1 MKILKYKLATETNH
15 GTPEKPMME
24 TVLSDVSMP
33 YATEADYQLALSEA
47 WQGEVTVEEVAD
59 TTDEIRARR
68 DRLLAATD
76 WAVLP
81 DSPLDA
87 QSLEAVKTYRQAL
100 RDVPQQERFPSAITW
115 PQMPELANQPR
126 FVWLPRQ
133 TAARR
138 LPADP
143 NGHRPKGGDSRP
155 SPYHTLSQRHPL
167 HSCQEIHICPQ
178 LFLSCGRRHRDSIIL
193 HGNLPLIGFIL
204 GDSIGFLRIGHSNR
218 RK

>member
-81 DSPLDA
+81 VSPLDA

-100 RDVPQQERFPSAITW
+100 RDVPQQDGFPADIQW
-115 PQMPELANQPR
+115 PELPETVKAAPDP
-126 FVWLPRQ
+126 VD
-133 TAARR
+133 TAFDV
-138 LPADP
+138 LI
-143 NGHRPKGGDSRP
+143 GGDA
-155 SPYHTLSQRHPL
+155 
-167 HSCQEIHICPQ
+167 
-178 LFLSCGRRHRDSIIL
+178 DA
-193 HGNLPLIGFIL
+193 
-204 GDSIGFLRIGHSNR
+204 
-218 RK
+218 

>member
-1 MKILKYKLATETNH
+1 
-15 GTPEKPMME
+15 MME

-115 PQMPELANQPR
+115 PQMPELANQP
-126 FVWLPRQ
+126 
-133 TAARR
+133 
-138 LPADP
+138 
-143 NGHRPKGGDSRP
+143 
-155 SPYHTLSQRHPL
+155 
-167 HSCQEIHICPQ
+167 
-178 LFLSCGRRHRDSIIL
+178 
-193 HGNLPLIGFIL
+193 
-204 GDSIGFLRIGHSNR
+204 
-218 RK
+218 

>member
-33 YATEADYQLALSEA
+33 YTTETDYQMALSEA
-47 WQGEVTVEEVAD
+47 WQGEVTVEEVPD

-100 RDVPQQERFPSAITW
+100 RDVPQQEHFPGAITW
-115 PQMPELANQPR
+115 PRMPELAN
-126 FVWLPRQ
+126 LP
-133 TAARR
+133 
-138 LPADP
+138 
-143 NGHRPKGGDSRP
+143 
-155 SPYHTLSQRHPL
+155 
-167 HSCQEIHICPQ
+167 
-178 LFLSCGRRHRDSIIL
+178 
-193 HGNLPLIGFIL
+193 
-204 GDSIGFLRIGHSNR
+204 
-218 RK
+218 

>member
-1 MKILKYKLATETNH
+1 
-15 GTPEKPMME
+15 MME

-33 YATEADYQLALSEA
+33 YATDTDYQLALSEA

-115 PQMPELANQPR
+115 PQMPELANQP
-126 FVWLPRQ
+126 
-133 TAARR
+133 
-138 LPADP
+138 
-143 NGHRPKGGDSRP
+143 
-155 SPYHTLSQRHPL
+155 
-167 HSCQEIHICPQ
+167 
-178 LFLSCGRRHRDSIIL
+178 
-193 HGNLPLIGFIL
+193 
-204 GDSIGFLRIGHSNR
+204 
-218 RK
+218 

>member
-33 YATEADYQLALSEA
+33 YTTETDYQMALSEA

-76 WAVLP
+76 WAGLP

-115 PQMPELANQPR
+115 PQMPELANQP
-126 FVWLPRQ
+126 
-133 TAARR
+133 
-138 LPADP
+138 
-143 NGHRPKGGDSRP
+143 
-155 SPYHTLSQRHPL
+155 
-167 HSCQEIHICPQ
+167 
-178 LFLSCGRRHRDSIIL
+178 
-193 HGNLPLIGFIL
+193 
-204 GDSIGFLRIGHSNR
+204 
-218 RK
+218 